1 MLVYLVLNLN
11 NDFGKCE
18 ASYAMSRF
26 LTLMLSN
33 LTEGLRMK
41 CRLKIIINDHI
52 RRDRGKRIMCF
63 TTSHILLTKRFTH
76 NNEKL

>member
-1 MLVYLVLNLN
+1 MWSKLRDVQI
-11 NDFGKCE
+11 
-18 ASYAMSRF
+18 SY
-26 LTLMLSN
+26 LMLSN

-63 TTSHILLTKRFTH
+63 TTSYIIDK
-76 NNEKL
+76 KIYS

>member
-1 MLVYLVLNLN
+1 MWSKLRDVQI
-11 NDFGKCE
+11 
-18 ASYAMSRF
+18 SY
-26 LTLMLSN
+26 LMLSN

-76 NNEKL
+76 NNEKLWRNQDDCYEQ